1 MNKTTLAALA
11 VFCIASSA
19 AAVEEMKVTA
29 DRIAADQRTSSLVA
43 SGRVDA
49 VVHPF
54 HLLTEKLTRDAE
66 NRVTL
71 SSPSKL
77 TTCTNDVDHLHWS
90 VEGEAEYQAGHYV
103 MFRDMWVR
111 LWGAPVMWMP
121 YWYYPFDTDYGLRVM
136 PGYSS
141 RWGVYLLTKY
151 VYHIAGER
159 WGGEGT
165 YGLRGDTR
173 FDLRS
178 KNGVAFG
185 QALRWRL
192 GDFGKGYV
200 KGYYVLDEDYDRYKR
215 HWTDSSKWHYQ
226 NWGSEVSRNR
236 YAFDFAHRWEPTE
249 RDIVRAQASVYS
261 DSYFWR
267 DFLRNHLFTL
277 KESYMGGASNEAAW
291 EHNES
296 LLGFGVSVTGSLNDF
311 YGGTARLPEFYL
323 DIVPQPV
330 FSLPVNYESQS
341 RVGYLDRRVARLG
354 SGNMVTPFTYIQ
366 GPWSEYN
373 TFRLDTY
380 HRLTA
385 PMKFAD
391 VLSVVPRVGARGT
404 YWGDSGYES
413 LDGWQRA
420 GETGDDMSRFII
432 EGGITFAGRGTA
444 WIDDRWQHMIEPY
457 LDVLAQEAKYSGD
470 GDKNGRR
477 KRPYVFDAVETS
489 MDWQDQF
496 AGRSRNLPYSWYGVT
511 PGVRNAFRKTDDR
524 GHLRTIF
531 DFDVYAAVQLNKA
544 DYTLGDKYHR
554 LAEVGDPN
562 YGRHSP
568 EVSPGARLRWFP
580 DDNISLSTRAEYDSD
595 NNTLAYANLEWNH
608 VLTRR
613 LKYNVAL
620 IHRNY
625 RWWDFSS
632 APFDSTMMRNDD
644 FNMVHFSYVDLGF
657 EYELCDAIA
666 FGPFMRWDIRFD
678 EIQEIGTWIDYRT
691 DCLGFRFQV
700 SYEDDYIQIDNS
712 KHGHDWRF
720 GFFMYLRAFGPSMS
734 SIIGD

>member
-11 VFCIASSA
+11 VICISSA
-19 AAVEEMKVTA
+19 AMAVEEMKVTA
-29 DRIAADQRTSSLVA
+29 DMIAADQRTGSLVA

-49 VVHPF
+49 VVSPF

-71 SSPSKL
+71 SSPSTL
-77 TTCTNDVDHLHWS
+77 TTCTNDIDHLHWS
-90 VEGEAEYQAGHYV
+90 VGGDAEYQAGRYV

-111 LWGAPVMWMP
+111 LWGVPVMWLP

-141 RWGVYLLTKY
+141 RWGGYLLTKY
-151 VYHIAGER
+151 VYQVAGDRSGE
-159 WGGEGT
+159 EGT
-165 YGLRGDTR
+165 YGLRAATKL
-173 FDLRS
+173 DLRT

-185 QALRWRL
+185 QSFRWHL
-192 GDFGKGYV
+192 GDFGEGYI
-200 KGYYVLDEDYDRYKR
+200 KGYYASDEDFDRYRR
-215 HWTDSSKWHYQ
+215 HWADTSKWNYQ

-236 YAFDFAHRWEPTE
+236 YAFDFGHRWEPTE
-249 RDIVRAQASVYS
+249 RDVVRVQAAVYS

-267 DFLRNHLFTL
+267 DFLRNHLFSL
-277 KESYMGGASNEAAW
+277 KESYISGASNEAAW

-296 LLGFGVSVTGSLNDF
+296 LFGLGVSVTGSLNDF
-311 YGGTARLPEFYL
+311 YGGTARLPEFYF
-323 DIVPQPV
+323 DVIPQPV

-341 RVGYLDRRVARLG
+341 RVGYLDRRVGRLG
-354 SGNMVTPFTYIQ
+354 SGGNVTAFSHVP
-366 GPWSEYN
+366 GPWAEYN

-391 VLSVVPRVGARGT
+391 VLSVVPRAGFRGT
-404 YWGDSGYES
+404 YWGDSGYQS
-413 LDGWQRA
+413 ITGRDRA
-420 GETGDDMSRFII
+420 GVSGDDMSRFII
-432 EGGITFAGRGTA
+432 EGGITFAARGTA

-457 LDVLAQEAKYSGD
+457 ADVLVQEAEYSGD
-470 GDKNGRR
+470 GDKNGLR
-477 KRPYVFDAVETS
+477 KRPYIFDAIDAS

-511 PGVRNAFRKTDDR
+511 PGVRNALRKTDDR

-531 DFDVYAAVQLNKA
+531 DFDFYAAVQFNDT
-544 DYTLGDKYHR
+544 DYTAGDKYHR
-554 LAEVGDPN
+554 LAPVGDPN
-562 YGRHSP
+562 YGKNTP
-568 EVSPGARLRWFP
+568 DVVPGARLRWFP
-580 DDNISLSTRAEYDSD
+580 DDNISLSTRAEYDSQ
-595 NNTLAYANLEWNH
+595 NNTLAYANIEWRH
-608 VLTRR
+608 SLTRR
-613 LKYNVAL
+613 LKYNVGL

-632 APFDSTMMRNDD
+632 SMFNPATMRCDD

-666 FGPFMRWDIRFD
+666 IGPYLRWNLRYH

-700 SYEDDYIQIDNS
+700 SYENDYIQIDNS
-712 KHGHDWRF
+712 KYEDDWRF
-720 GFFMYLRAFGPSMS
+720 GFFMYLRAFGPGMGSL
-734 SIIGD
+734 IGD